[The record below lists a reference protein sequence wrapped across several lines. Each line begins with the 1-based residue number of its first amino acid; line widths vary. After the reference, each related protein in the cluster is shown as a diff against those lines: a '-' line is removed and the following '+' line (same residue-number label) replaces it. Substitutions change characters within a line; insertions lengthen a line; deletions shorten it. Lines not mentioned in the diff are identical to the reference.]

1 MFGAASPA
9 GAAGPPGTSAVPYS
23 ASSKTDGNTV
33 INLQTIT
40 AMPAYEAKSPE
51 ELRLEDYM
59 AGNKGR
65 MGQPGAP
72 APATGAFGAPAAP
85 APAFGAAP
93 APAPAFGGF
102 GAPAPAP
109 AGGLFGAPAPAPV
122 GGGLFGAA
130 PAPAPTGGGLF
141 GAPAPAAPAPAFG
154 GFGAASLA
162 PAPAPGGL
170 FGAPAPAPAAGGL
183 FGAPAPAPGGGGLFG
198 APAPAPAGGLF
209 GSPPPTV
216 PAPAATPTSVAPPP
230 TAEALLEQQFAAL
243 KNQKKE
249 LALYDAWRG
258 QAPSGSSVIPTSL
271 SEREATGRGSGP
283 SDSGGAAAA
292 SNRSAAYAA
301 SSGLFLAYQAAPRST
316 AKIRPRGFAPAK
328 SPAVIGKMGAG
339 GASPMMSPD
348 AYLGSSAKRLTIRP
362 GSLTPKPKMRLLLT
376 DGNGDEKKEETPA
389 PSTNGVGNNTSAQR
403 DTPASA
409 ARGAGAT
416 IGTNTPTAPPFASP
430 LAASSPSPHVAP
442 SPAKESA
449 TPPASAGSRQ
459 SPASSSK
466 KSGGAGYDFYRTIV
480 GENGTTP
487 AASSNFPA
495 YVPKLTKGDGYSV
508 SPSIEAMGQMS
519 EADLA
524 AVSNFVVSRE
534 GLGSI
539 AWEGAVDVR
548 GVDLDSVVQIKFRD
562 VAVYDAEEENGTKP
576 PLGSKLN
583 RPAVITMYDVFP
595 KDGGA
600 DATEEARSKFE
611 KRISKSTK
619 KMGAELISYNA
630 ERGVWKFRVL
640 HFSRYNLDDSDD
652 EQEETQ
658 VEEMAVEPAAAV
670 DTAATTSVQESS
682 DFEKRGRGG
691 RPRAIERRSGGRSTR
706 LAYLDDD
713 DEEDEEDDDA
723 MMSETDDEDSS
734 STGAL
739 TSEAE
744 GGQSDGGEHREMEA
758 SLQQA
763 DNAYAMLSLQM
774 EADEGDV
781 GPAAGF
787 EEPSIFHDEG
797 EGASEHCFPAQ
808 PPAVLEPEAAPVIP
822 PSEGISARL
831 ARKYGVE
838 TTTSSKTDFGLRMGR
853 SFRVGWRPDGSFL
866 YPRVSQSS
874 TSTLNSVQICQ
885 ARPVIGSVEDSL
897 PLLQVHLKNSVAD
910 STTDGCPTYSL
921 PSIANSSDSSLSS
934 EGPYSALCSA
944 LDEYSS
950 ESADNSVGNDEM
962 SDPEVPKVVP
972 RAFSLLSTLYGREE
986 NGETNVCNERRAEGV
1001 KIWLRNATSN
1011 DMIAS
1016 IKSSKN
1022 RGKLLQAIYDALSGG
1037 NIAKASSLA
1046 IENGHLRLA
1055 TLITCNDLQTR
1066 LDMLEQMEMTGQAPS
1081 LPSELR
1087 RIYAL
1092 LGGDLREEEGISQ
1105 ASPTFPATLDWR
1117 RRLILRI
1124 MFSSDDAS
1132 LPAVLQEVEG
1142 DIERRVFP
1150 QPNPRHHTSGP
1161 SQDDC
1166 ILYQMLQVW
1175 ASNSGPTSPSQAPL
1189 SSLINPLTHTSSE
1202 HDFSMSFHLT
1212 SALSAVGCCVPLS
1225 VVDEARLMDS
1235 YVNQLLS
1242 VGLWEW
1248 AVYVCICSCAVSS
1261 TRGDLKELWQHRA
1274 ADIISRFY
1282 HSASDVGSNAR
1293 SFLEGKVGIPSEWFD
1308 SATAIKC
1315 LFGGDQRGYISAISQ
1330 MDPSEALR
1338 CYEDELLPTLLFN
1351 GLTGDYESKIF
1362 CLHDSDEL
1370 SVKTDSVTRKIIE
1383 LSQEVLKLSQGEQMD
1398 ATAAIPELQYEANE
1412 LRRRLIEENASL
1424 TLATSTTKK
1433 ITGDLWPAH
1442 FAEDGGMKM
1451 KRVPLT
1457 VFYAEASAWVALLQ
1471 LQLAALAAG
1480 QSIFDNDALYGSS
1493 ERQRL
1498 KYASQL
1504 SHLCVHNNVS
1514 ALDISEPFLGAR
1526 DFTRGMA

>member
-1 MFGAASPA
+1 
-9 GAAGPPGTSAVPYS
+9 
-23 ASSKTDGNTV
+23 
-33 INLQTIT
+33 L
-40 AMPAYEAKSPE
+40 
-51 ELRLEDYM
+51 
-59 AGNKGR
+59 
-65 MGQPGAP
+65 
-72 APATGAFGAPAAP
+72 
-85 APAFGAAP
+85 
-93 APAPAFGGF
+93 F

-109 AGGLFGAPAPAPV
+109 ATGGLFGAPAPAPTV
-122 GGGLFGAA
+122 
-130 PAPAPTGGGLF
+130 
-141 GAPAPAAPAPAFG
+141 
-154 GFGAASLA
+154 
-162 PAPAPGGL
+162 
-170 FGAPAPAPAAGGL
+170 
-183 FGAPAPAPGGGGLFG
+183 
-198 APAPAPAGGLF
+198 GGLF
-209 GSPPPTV
+209 GSPPAAV
-216 PAPAATPTSVAPPP
+216 PAPVATAASVAPPP
-230 TAEALLEQQFAAL
+230 TAEALLAQQFAAL
-243 KNQKKE
+243 ENQQKE
-249 LALYDAWRG
+249 LALYNAWRG
-258 QAPSGSSVIPTSL
+258 QAPSGSSIIPNSL
-271 SEREATGRGSGP
+271 SERDATGRGSGP
-283 SDSGGAAAA
+283 SDNGGAAAV

-301 SSGLFLAYQAAPRST
+301 SSGLFLAYQAAPRSA

-328 SPAVIGKMGAG
+328 SPAVIGSIGKMGAG

-348 AYLGSSAKRLTIRP
+348 AYLGSSAKRLTIKP

-376 DGNGDEKKEETPA
+376 DGNGDEKKEESPA

-403 DTPASA
+403 DTPASVT
-409 ARGAGAT
+409 RRESTGAE
-416 IGTNTPTAPPFASP
+416 IGTNAPTAPPFASP
-430 LAASSPSPHVAP
+430 LAASSPSPNVAP
-442 SPAKESA
+442 SPAAESA
-449 TPPASAGSRQ
+449 TSPASAGSRQ

-487 AASSNFPA
+487 AASSNLPS
-495 YVPKLTKGDGYSV
+495 YVPKLTKSDGYSV
-508 SPSIEAMGQMS
+508 SPSIEAMAQMS

-548 GVDLDSVVQIKFRD
+548 GVDLDSVVEIKFRD

-600 DATEEARSKFE
+600 DATEVARSKFE

-619 KMGAELISYNA
+619 KMGADLISYNA
-630 ERGVWKFRVL
+630 ETGVWKFRVL

-652 EQEETQ
+652 DQEESQ
-658 VEEMAVEPAAAV
+658 IEEMPVEPVEPAAAAA
-670 DTAATTSVQESS
+670 TATTSVQDSS
-682 DFEKRGRGG
+682 DFEQRGRGG
-691 RPRAIERRSGGRSTR
+691 RPRASERSGERSTR

-713 DEEDEEDDDA
+713 DEDEDEDEDDA
-723 MMSETDDEDSS
+723 MSETDDEDSS

-744 GGQSDGGEHREMEA
+744 GGQSDGGEQQEMEA
-758 SLQQA
+758 SLRKA

-774 EADEGDV
+774 EADEVDIGL
-781 GPAAGF
+781 AAGF
-787 EEPSIFHDEG
+787 EEPSIFDDEG
-797 EGASEHCFPAQ
+797 EGASEHCSPALSA
-808 PPAVLEPEAAPVIP
+808 AVLEPVVAPVIP

-831 ARKYGVE
+831 ARKYGVK

-853 SFRVGWRPDGSFL
+853 SFRVGWRPDGSFV

-874 TSTLNSVQICQ
+874 SSTLNSVLICQ

-897 PLLQVHLKNSVAD
+897 PLLQVHLKNTVAD
-910 STTDGCPTYSL
+910 STADDCPSYSL
-921 PSIANSSDSSLSS
+921 PSIANASDFSQYS

-944 LDEYSS
+944 LDEYSF
-950 ESADNSVGNDEM
+950 ESADNGVCDGET

-986 NGETNVCNERRAEGV
+986 NGDTSVCNERRAEGV
-1001 KIWLRNATSN
+1001 KTWLRSAASN

-1022 RGKLLQAIYDALSGG
+1022 QGKPLQAIFDALSGG
-1037 NIAKASSLA
+1037 NITKAASLA
-1046 IENGHLRLA
+1046 IEDGYLRLA
-1055 TLITCNDLQTR
+1055 TLLTSNDLQTR
-1066 LDMLEQMEMTGQAPS
+1066 QDMLDQMELARQSPS
-1081 LPSELR
+1081 LPPELR

-1092 LGGDLREEEGISQ
+1092 LGGDLREEEGIFQ
-1105 ASPTFPATLDWR
+1105 ASPTSPATLDTLDWR

-1124 MFSSDDAS
+1124 VFSSDDES
-1132 LPAVLQEVEG
+1132 LPMVLQDVKS

-1150 QPNPRHHTSGP
+1150 EPNPRHYTSGP

-1166 ILYQMLQVW
+1166 ILYQVLQVW

-1189 SSLINPLTHTSSE
+1189 SSLINPLTHTASE
-1202 HDFSMSFHLT
+1202 HDFSISFHLA

-1225 VVDEARLMDS
+1225 AVDEARMVDS

-1248 AVYVCICSCAVSS
+1248 AVYVCICSCSLSS
-1261 TRGDLKELWQHRA
+1261 TRGDLKELWKQRA

-1308 SATAIKC
+1308 SATANRS
-1315 LFGGDQRGYISAISQ
+1315 LFAGDQYGYISAILQ
-1330 MDPSEALR
+1330 LDPREALR

-1351 GLTGDYESKIF
+1351 GLTGDYESSIAS
-1362 CLHDSDEL
+1362 LLDSDDP
-1370 SVKTDSVTRKIIE
+1370 SVRTDSVTRK
-1383 LSQEVLKLSQGEQMD
+1383 LVGLGQEVLKLSRGEQVD
-1398 ATAAIPELQYEANE
+1398 AAAAIAELQFEAND
-1412 LRRRLIEENASL
+1412 LRRQLIEENTSL
-1424 TLATSTTKK
+1424 TLATFKK
-1433 ITGDLWPAH
+1433 EVTGDLWPAH
-1442 FAEDGGMKM
+1442 FAEDGGMK
-1451 KRVPLT
+1451 RVPLT
-1457 VFYAEASAWVALLQ
+1457 VFYTEASAWVALMQ
-1471 LQLAALAAG
+1471 LQLTALAAG

-1498 KYASQL
+1498 KHASQL
-1504 SHLCVHNNVS
+1504 SHLCATND
-1514 ALDISEPFLGAR
+1514 LDISEPFLGAR